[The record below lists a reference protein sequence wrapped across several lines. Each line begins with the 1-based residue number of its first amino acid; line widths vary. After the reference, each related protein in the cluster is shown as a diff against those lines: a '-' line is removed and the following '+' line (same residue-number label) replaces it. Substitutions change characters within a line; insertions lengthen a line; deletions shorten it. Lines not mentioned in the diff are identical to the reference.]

1 MLNLNNL
8 KMNHQLFVLLFILSI
23 SNFCLA
29 QQDKNSIMNHLSSTR
44 DSYCRIPMQDL
55 ISTAESTASRVLQGI
70 CNPRELNERFSN
82 LEAQLRDQFNVL
94 KTMVLNLEDKLRDQ
108 DEQVK
113 GQHRKLFRILTMK
126 GSRKGELKKN
136 SNFPNKKSSRS
147 SPSKEKA
154 MYDYYEDAEDLNDE
168 EFKEEL
174 PSVRSS
180 EILKYNSTIHNVNG
194 SRVFTYYWTVHDI
207 VYRMKNWPW
216 RRSLR
221 SKSFYIFQFGYRMY
235 MRIYPNQNGKNIYM
249 HVGITQGAYD
259 DSLEWPFKLKHKI
272 QVLDHDTPGEDLFSR
287 VWDPK
292 ELCSGWNWKK
302 PDPLGD
308 NYECVGLGFPQ
319 DTIYSRN
326 YLHNNSITVK
336 LTVFLDV

>member
-1 MLNLNNL
+1 P
-8 KMNHQLFVLLFILSI
+8 
-23 SNFCLA
+23 NF
-29 QQDKNSIMNHLSSTR
+29 KSPST
-44 DSYCRIPMQDL
+44 
-55 ISTAESTASRVLQGI
+55 G
-70 CNPRELNERFSN
+70 ELNERFSN
-82 LEAQLRDQFNVL
+82 LRGSASRSIQRV
-94 KTMVLNLEDKLRDQ
+94 EDDGPQPR
-108 DEQVK
+108 
-113 GQHRKLFRILTMK
+113 GQTQRPRRAKCLHHILTNIAFI
-126 GSRKGELKKN
+126 ST
-136 SNFPNKKSSRS
+136 PQ
-147 SPSKEKA
+147 
-154 MYDYYEDAEDLNDE
+154 
-168 EFKEEL
+168 L

-292 ELCSGWNWKK
+292 ELCSGWNWRK